1 MHPDLTLHPEVAEA
15 LAAGQPVVA
24 LESTLIAHGLP
35 KPLNVETARAAE
47 AAVRAADAQPA
58 TIAVI
63 GGRIRVGLDAAA
75 IERLAEDPAVEK
87 TSLADLGALIAG
99 GGSGATTVAAT
110 MFCAHLAG
118 IRVFATGGI
127 GGVHR
132 GAGASFD
139 VSADLDALARFPVAV
154 ICSGAKAILDIG
166 ATLEVLET
174 RGVPVIGLATDVFPA
189 FWAADSGFPAPRR
202 AATAREAA
210 AFADAHWRLG
220 LTSGLVIANPPP
232 AAVALPPEVMEKA
245 VAVAL
250 AEAEAVGV
258 AGKRLTPWL
267 LSRVAEIT
275 DGHSLAANTALI
287 AANAGAGGEVAVAY
301 AALAAGAGGSR

>member
-1 MHPDLTLHPEVAEA
+1 MHPDIILAPEVAEA
-15 LAAGQPVVA
+15 LAAGRPVTA

-35 KPLNVETARAAE
+35 KPLNLDTAKAAE
-47 AAVRAADAQPA
+47 AAVRAAGAVPA

-63 GGRIRVGLDAAA
+63 DGRIRVGLDAAA
-75 IERLAEDPAVEK
+75 MARLAEDPAIEK
-87 TSLADLGALIAG
+87 ASLADLGALIAG

-139 VSADLDALARFPVAV
+139 VSADIDALARLPVAV
-154 ICSGAKAILDIG
+154 VCSGAKAILDIG
-166 ATLEVLET
+166 ATLEVLES
-174 RGVPVIGLATDVFPA
+174 RGVPVIGLGTGIFPA

-210 AFADAHWRLG
+210 AIAATHWRLG
-220 LTSGLVIANPPP
+220 LKSGLVIANPPP
-232 AAVALPPEVMEKA
+232 AEVALPPDVMEKA
-245 VAVAL
+245 VGVAL
-250 AEAEAVGV
+250 AEAKAAGV

-267 LSRVAEIT
+267 LSRIAEIT
-275 DGHSLAANTALI
+275 EGLSLAANTALI
-287 AANAGAGGEVAVAY
+287 AANAGAGGEIAVAY
-301 AALAAGAGGSR
+301 AALAEGAGGNR

>member
-15 LAAGQPVVA
+15 FAAGQPVVA

-47 AAVRAADAQPA
+47 AAVRAAGALPA

-63 GGRIRVGLDAAA
+63 DGRIRVGLDAAA
-75 IERLAEDPAVEK
+75 LDRLAEDPAIEK
-87 TSLADLGALIAG
+87 ASLADMGFLIAA

-110 MFCAHLAG
+110 LYCAHLAG
-118 IRVFATGGI
+118 VRVFATGGI

-139 VSADLDALARFPVAV
+139 VSADLDALARVPVAV
-154 ICSGAKAILDIG
+154 VCSGAKAILDIG
-166 ATLEVLET
+166 ATLEVLES

-189 FWAADSGFPAPRR
+189 FWAADSGFPAPHR
-202 AATAREAA
+202 AATAGEAA
-210 AFADAHWRLG
+210 AIAEAHWRLG
-220 LTSGLVIANPPP
+220 LTGGLVIANPPP
-232 AAVALPPEVMEKA
+232 AAVALPPAVMERA
-245 VAVAL
+245 VGVAL
-250 AEAEAVGV
+250 AEAEAAGI

-267 LSRVAEIT
+267 LSRIADIT
-275 DGHSLAANTALI
+275 EGLSLAANTALI
-287 AANAGAGGEVAVAY
+287 AANAGAGGEMAVAY
-301 AALAAGAGGSR
+301 AALTARAGGNR